1 MTWSM
6 FSYKIFSRGL
16 SALLETLVKF
26 VPAISII
33 LFKLSVGVAIAFDY
47 ASLDILSWKSIP
59 RCRAMMPL

>member
-1 MTWSM
+1 M
-6 FSYKIFSRGL
+6 
-16 SALLETLVKF
+16 LETLVKF